1 MTNEEAL
8 HKLEEALRKSNDIPG
23 LYMFK
28 FIIPNEN
35 EKLAR
40 VMALFDDTSNIHSQE
55 SAKGKYVSVTSKE
68 MMLDVDSVIA
78 KYKEALKINGL
89 MIL

>member
-1 MTNEEAL
+1 
-8 HKLEEALRKSNDIPG
+8 
-23 LYMFK
+23 
-28 FIIPNEN
+28 
-35 EKLAR
+35 
-40 VMALFDDTSNIHSQE
+40 MALFDDTSNIHAQE

-68 MMLDVDSVIA
+68 MMLDVESVIA